1 MCVRPRSSPHSI
13 GCDVVERLLARTP
26 VEEIGLRSAF
36 LKKYGAKHRLWLLE
50 TCSFSHGAQRQ
61 RARADILG
69 EGLRSVP
76 NGHNAFVP
84 VGCAYPAD
92 HLGQALEEPTFNIP
106 GPVSGFSHTHIC
118 AIVHH
123 RYPCPTNKGR
133 FCNPCAVVTL
143 CGLDQRDCI
152 LLTQASLDYAIIT
165 FQHLSCSCGRG

>member
-1 MCVRPRSSPHSI
+1 MSKLCVRPRSSPHSI

-26 VEEIGLRSAF
+26 IEEVGLRSAF
-36 LKKYGAKHRLWLLE
+36 FKKYGAKLRLWLLE

-84 VGCAYPAD
+84 VWCAYPVD

-106 GPVSGFSHTHIC
+106 GRCQVSHALT
-118 AIVHH
+118 
-123 RYPCPTNKGR
+123 Y
-133 FCNPCAVVTL
+133 VVL
-143 CGLDQRDCI
+143 LIMGILA
-152 LLTQASLDYAIIT
+152 LLTKAGFVIPVLWSLFAGLINGTVSY
-165 FQHLSCSCGRG
+165 